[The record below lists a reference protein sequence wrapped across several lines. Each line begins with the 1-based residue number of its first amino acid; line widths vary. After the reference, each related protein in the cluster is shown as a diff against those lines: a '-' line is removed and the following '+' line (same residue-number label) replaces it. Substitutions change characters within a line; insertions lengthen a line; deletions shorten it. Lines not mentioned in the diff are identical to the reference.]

1 MIKLF
6 RIIVIF
12 FLILSYTTKTFSND
26 NIKIK
31 IKINNEI
38 VTNFDLKREKDYL
51 IALNPNLKELKN
63 ELQNKIAKESIVRE
77 VIKKK
82 EV

>member
-31 IKINNEI
+31 IKIDNEI
-38 VTNFDLKREKDYL
+38 VTNFDLKREKDYFL
-51 IALNPNLKELKN
+51 SVLFLM
-63 ELQNKIAKESIVRE
+63 Q
-77 VIKKK
+77 
-82 EV
+82 